1 MEHLAKILEFL
12 GKFSWAVMI
21 AAAFLLFIPDDAAK
35 QIGLI
40 EVRDSYKGLW
50 WLVMVVAAA
59 IWIGAIFSYLDRRLL
74 DGWMKDRAARR
85 EAEAKR
91 SKRLEDLRLRLNSL
105 DEDEQMWIKYCLFH
119 NVQTLYGELT
129 NNTAQSLVF
138 KNIVSQGSG
147 HMLTLPFHLRDDVW
161 RYLLDNA
168 DDFLSQ
174 EERTNP
180 SMPKTLEAFRK
191 SLFAGF

>member
-1 MEHLAKILEFL
+1 
-12 GKFSWAVMI
+12 
-21 AAAFLLFIPDDAAK
+21 
-35 QIGLI
+35 
-40 EVRDSYKGLW
+40 
-50 WLVMVVAAA
+50 
-59 IWIGAIFSYLDRRLL
+59 
-74 DGWMKDRAARR
+74 
-85 EAEAKR
+85 
-91 SKRLEDLRLRLNSL
+91 
-105 DEDEQMWIKYCLFH
+105 
-119 NVQTLYGELT
+119 
-129 NNTAQSLVF
+129 
-138 KNIVSQGSG
+138 VSQGSG